1 MNENKGV
8 KNYGVILGSREGDW
22 IAGGI
27 SGITYEE
34 VLPSGDWTP
43 YLPLEEW
50 QWHTIG
56 FDTMACVSFSALN
69 VLETLYFFKTGV
81 RRNFSDRFTAIM
93 SGTMKIGNYLW
104 KVGDSIRKDGL
115 VDEADYPMID
125 NPTWDTYYVTPP
137 IEVINKAKEFLKEW
151 EVHYEVIDFTRE
163 SLLKHIKQAP
173 IQVVIPGHAVMN
185 FLTTD
190 QIYKYF
196 DSYAPFQK
204 DRPEGFIFAQKYV
217 LLPITNK
224 PMYTLYK
231 DPLKTSEIY
240 AFGNGYKRHI
250 ANLYTIRKGKGKEW
264 EYENEGTIPFADM
277 AVFANIPE
285 AEEICFLPNDSQA

>member
-1 MNENKGV
+1 MSEINR
-8 KNYGVILGSREGDW
+8 GVILGSREGDW

-27 SGITYEE
+27 SGITYKEE
-34 VLPSGDWTP
+34 LPSGDWTP

-56 FDTMACVSFSALN
+56 FDTMACVTFSALN
-69 VLETLYFFKTGV
+69 VLETLYFFKTGI
-81 RRNFSDRFTAIM
+81 RRNFSDRFTAVM
-93 SGTMKIGNYLW
+93 SGTMKTGNYLW

-137 IEVINKAKEFLKEW
+137 IEVINKAKEFLKDW

-217 LLPITNK
+217 LLPLTNTF
-224 PMYTLYK
+224 MYTLFK
-231 DPLKTSEIY
+231 NTQGEVY
-240 AFGNGYKRHI
+240 AQGNGYIRHI
-250 ANLYTIRKGKGKEW
+250 ANLYTLRKGQGKDW
-264 EYENEGTIPFADM
+264 ADYGSNEDNIPQGSM
-277 AVFANIPE
+277 AYPE
-285 AEEICFLPNDSQA
+285 AEEIAFLIPDSQV